1 MFAEFTLLNSASLK
15 IVLFFYNEK
24 YFDLKVKTYIYCVL
38 DTENAVHYLLFV
50 NSYVIVYR

>member
-24 YFDLKVKTYIYCVL
+24 YFDFKVKTYIYCVL
-38 DTENAVHYLLFV
+38 DTENAVHYFLFV
-50 NSYVIVYR
+50 NSYVIVSR